1 MARLANVSQAMVSY
15 ALNDRYTVTV
25 PAETR
30 QRIFAAAETLGYV
43 PNTAARSLR
52 MDKTFTIATIIPD
65 ITNPF
70 YPAFQR
76 GIQDLAEQH
85 GYDLILYN
93 SDGSA
98 AKERAA
104 LISVQRRGVD
114 GLIGVFFHVTA
125 KDLLPLVEMG
135 IYVVRL
141 EAEPK
146 RVGAAPLD
154 NMFVD
159 NRAAVR
165 AAVKFLFAKDHR
177 RIGMLSGSSGPANL
191 RVDGYRQGIG

>member
-1 MARLANVSQAMVSY
+1 MRRKRPTQSDVARLANVSQAMVSY

-104 LISVQRRGVD
+104 LISVQKRGVD

-125 KDLLPLVEMG
+125 KDLLPLLEMG
-135 IYVVRL
+135 ICVVRL

-146 RVGAAPLD
+146 TCGRCTVG
-154 NMFVD
+154 
-159 NRAAVR
+159 
-165 AAVKFLFAKDHR
+165 
-177 RIGMLSGSSGPANL
+177 
-191 RVDGYRQGIG
+191 

>member
-1 MARLANVSQAMVSY
+1 MARLANVSQATVSY
-15 ALNDRYTVTV
+15 ALNDRFTVTV

-30 QRIFAAAETLGYV
+30 QRILEAAESLGYV

-52 MDKTFTIATIIPD
+52 LDKTFTIATIIPD

-76 GIQDLAEQH
+76 GIQDLAEQQ

-98 AKERAA
+98 EKERAA

-125 KDLLPLVEMG
+125 RDLLPFVEHG
-135 IYVVRL
+135 HLPWSAWRQSPSRSAQRL
-141 EAEPK
+141 WITS
-146 RVGAAPLD
+146 LW
-154 NMFVD
+154 
-159 NRAAVR
+159 
-165 AAVKFLFAKDHR
+165 
-177 RIGMLSGSSGPANL
+177 ITGPQC
-191 RVDGYRQGIG
+191 GKQSTS